1 MRLPSIPA
9 VDAAGGAYRERPIE
23 LAKTALLSIDMQNAE
38 WSPERMTRA
47 RVAGSPEAPYLAI
60 MEKIEKLFRETR
72 QDRSRAVILKKELDR
87 WDLYKL
93 YEDRFLDLFKDNQ

>member
-38 WSPERMTRA
+38 WSPERMARA

-60 MEKIEKLFRETR
+60 MEKIEKQLIPVEKV
-72 QDRSRAVILKKELDR
+72 RAS
-87 WDLYKL
+87 
-93 YEDRFLDLFKDNQ
+93 